1 MELTLDNILKV
12 SLKLGASDTHLKVK
26 RPPSFRIDGKIKVL
40 KDLPPLTSE
49 DLKNM
54 AYTII
59 PSESKKKELQERGS
73 VDPAYEIP
81 GVGRFRVN
89 IFFQRGELSIVLR
102 SIPTQI
108 PNIDDI
114 NLPPVIKEIAM
125 EERGLILVTG
135 ITGSGKS
142 TTLASIIDYI
152 NERKNAHILTAEDP
166 IEFVH
171 QDKKCVVN
179 QREIGTDATSF
190 ADALRAALRQDPD
203 IILVGEMRDLET
215 IETALHAAE
224 TGHLV
229 MSTLHTLDAKETINR
244 IISQYP
250 PHHQEQVRIE
260 LAGVLKAVISQRLL
274 PKKDGKGRV
283 PAIEILRT
291 SARVKEC
298 IKVKEKT
305 SELTDAMI
313 QGHITMGMQTFDQ
326 CLLDLYNRDII
337 TYEEA
342 IKNANN
348 PNDFALQAQGIGGG
362 DATSFSSGEEE
373 SSDNEEISKF

>member
-1 MELTLDNILKV
+1 MSLNLDTILKIAQ
-12 SLKLGASDTHLKVK
+12 KIGASDTHLKVG
-26 RPPSFRIDGKIKVL
+26 RPPCYRIDGKVRPV
-40 KDLPPLTSE
+40 KDLPTLNKD
-49 DLKNM
+49 DLKQMVKQILKSDEKM
-54 AYTII
+54 A
-59 PSESKKKELQERGS
+59 ELDVKKNL
-73 VDPAYEIP
+73 DPAYESEA
-81 GVGRFRVN
+81 VGRYRVN
-89 IFFQRGELSIVLR
+89 IFYQRGNYSIVMR
-102 SIPTQI
+102 TIPTQI
-108 PNIDDI
+108 PHIDDI
-114 NLPPVIKEIAM
+114 NLPAVIKEISL

-142 TTLASIIDYI
+142 TTLAAMIDYI
-152 NERKNAHILTAEDP
+152 NENKNAHILTIEDP

-171 QDKKCVVN
+171 KDKKCVIN
-179 QREIGTDATSF
+179 QREIGQDATTF

-203 IILVGEMRDLET
+203 VILVGEMRDLET

-250 PHHQEQVRIE
+250 PHHQEQVRMQ
-260 LAGVLKAVISQRLL
+260 LAEVLKAVISQRLL
-274 PKKDGKGRV
+274 PKKEGKGRV

-291 SARVKEC
+291 SARVRDC

-305 SELTDAMI
+305 SELSDAMV

-326 CLLDLYNRDII
+326 SLLDLFNKGII
-337 TYEEA
+337 SYEEA

-348 PNDFALQAQGIGGG
+348 PNDFALMVQGIGGG
-362 DATSFSSGEEE
+362 GVDSAT
-373 SSDNEEISKF
+373 DVNEEISKI

>member
-1 MELTLDNILKV
+1 MSLNIDAILKIAQ
-12 SLKLGASDTHLKVK
+12 KIGASDTHLKVG
-26 RPPSFRIDGKIKVL
+26 RPPCYRIDGKIKQI
-40 KDLPPLTSE
+40 KDIPPLSNE
-49 DLKNM
+49 DLESIVKTILKTEDKFNELLEKKN
-54 AYTII
+54 
-59 PSESKKKELQERGS
+59 
-73 VDPAYEIP
+73 VDPAYSSEA
-81 GVGRFRVN
+81 GRYRVN
-89 IFFQRGELSIVLR
+89 IFYQRGTYSIVLR
-102 SIPTQI
+102 TIPTTI
-108 PNIDDI
+108 PNIEDI
-114 NLPPVIKEIAM
+114 NLPEVIKEISL

-142 TTLASIIDYI
+142 TTLASMINYI
-152 NERKNAHILTAEDP
+152 NENKNAHILTIEDP

-171 QDKKCVVN
+171 EDKKCIVN
-179 QREIGTDATSF
+179 QREIGQDATTF

-250 PHHQEQVRIE
+250 PHHQEQVRIQLSE
-260 LAGVLKAVISQRLL
+260 VLKAVISQRLL
-274 PKKDGKGRV
+274 PKKEGKGRV

-305 SELTDAMI
+305 PELTDAMI
-313 QGHITMGMQTFDQ
+313 QGHITVGMQTFDQ
-326 CLLDLYNRDII
+326 SLLGLFKKGII
-337 TYEEA
+337 SYEEA
-342 IKNANN
+342 VKNANN
-348 PNDFALQAQGIGGG
+348 PNDFALMVQGIGGG
-362 DATSFSSGEEE
+362 SAEI
-373 SSDNEEISKF
+373 SDDEEEISKF

>member
-1 MELTLDNILKV
+1 MSLNIDAILKIAQ
-12 SLKLGASDTHLKVK
+12 KIGASDTHLKVG
-26 RPPSFRIDGKIKVL
+26 RPPCYRIDGKIKQI
-40 KDLPPLTSE
+40 KDIPPLSNEDLENIVKTILKSE
-49 DLKNM
+49 DKFNELHEKKN
-54 AYTII
+54 
-59 PSESKKKELQERGS
+59 
-73 VDPAYEIP
+73 VDPAYSSE
-81 GVGRFRVN
+81 VGRYRVN
-89 IFFQRGELSIVLR
+89 IFYQRGTYSIVLR
-102 SIPTQI
+102 TIPTTI
-108 PNIDDI
+108 PNIEDI
-114 NLPPVIKEIAM
+114 NLPEVIKEISL

-142 TTLASIIDYI
+142 TTLASMINYI
-152 NERKNAHILTAEDP
+152 NENKNAHILTIEDP

-171 QDKKCVVN
+171 EDKKCIVN
-179 QREIGTDATSF
+179 QREIGQDATTF

-250 PHHQEQVRIE
+250 PHHQEQVRIQ
-260 LAGVLKAVISQRLL
+260 LAEVLKAVISQRLL
-274 PKKDGKGRV
+274 PKKEGKGRV

-305 SELTDAMI
+305 PELTDAMI
-313 QGHITMGMQTFDQ
+313 QGHITVGMQTFDQ
-326 CLLDLYNRDII
+326 SLLGLFKNGSIS
-337 TYEEA
+337 YEEA
-342 IKNANN
+342 VKNANN
-348 PNDFALQAQGIGGG
+348 PNDFALMVQGIGGG
-362 DATSFSSGEEE
+362 GAEISEDE
-373 SSDNEEISKF
+373 EEISKF

>member
-1 MELTLDNILKV
+1 MEVTLDNILKI
-12 SLKLGASDTHLKVK
+12 SLKIGASDTHLKVN
-26 RPPSFRIDGKIKVL
+26 RPPNFRIDGKIRTI
-40 KDLPPLTSE
+40 KDIPPLTDE
-49 DLKNM
+49 DLQKM
-54 AYTII
+54 VDII
-59 PSESKKKELQERGS
+59 LTSNEKREELAKKRS

-89 IFFQRGELSIVLR
+89 IFYQRGALSIVLR
-102 SIPTQI
+102 SIPTII

-114 NLPPVIKEIAM
+114 NLPPVIKEISM

-142 TTLASIIDYI
+142 TTLASMIDYI
-152 NERKNAHILTAEDP
+152 NERKNAHILTIEDP

-171 QDKKCVVN
+171 KDKKCVVN
-179 QREIGTDATSF
+179 QREIGTDATTF

-203 IILVGEMRDLET
+203 IILVGEMRDIET

-229 MSTLHTLDAKETINR
+229 MSTLHTLDAKETVNR

-250 PHHQEQVRIE
+250 PHHQEQVRIQ
-260 LAGVLKAVISQRLL
+260 LAEVLKAVISQRLL
-274 PKKDGKGRV
+274 PKKDSKGRV

-291 SARVKEC
+291 SSRVKEC

-305 SELTDAMI
+305 SELSDAME
-313 QGHITMGMQTFDQ
+313 QGRITVGMQTFDQ
-326 CLLDLYNRDII
+326 CLLDLYNKGFI
-337 TYEEA
+337 TFDEA
-342 IKNANN
+342 MKNANN
-348 PNDFALQAQGIGGG
+348 PNDFALKAQGIGGG
-362 DATSFSSGEEE
+362 DAMSFSDE
-373 SSDNEEISKF
+373 